1 MDAIID
7 HFLAGLAV
15 IIATVAAVLNRRG
28 VRATRRSQ
36 KLSDIVPKS
45 VDAAL
50 RHQKQ
55 GANNNIDLR
64 ITAGQFARNHD
75 LEDGKRD
82 FTDAKIDAEVV
93 AELHRR
99 GL

>member
-1 MDAIID
+1 MELFE
-7 HFLAGLAV
+7 H
-15 IIATVAAVLNRRG
+15 IATGLSVVFAAVAVFLSRRG
-28 VRATRRSQ
+28 LKHTRRTQ
-36 KLSDIVPKS
+36 KLNDIVPKA
-45 VDAAL
+45 VDAAI

-55 GANNNIDLR
+55 GANHSIDLR
-64 ITAGQFARNHD
+64 ITAGQFARKHD

>member
-1 MDAIID
+1 MELFD
-7 HFLAGLAV
+7 HIASGLALLL
-15 IIATVAAVLNRRG
+15 AAVAAFLSRRG
-28 VRATRRSQ
+28 LKATRRTQ
-36 KLSDIVPKS
+36 KLEVLVPKA

-55 GANNNIDLR
+55 GSNHSIDLR
-64 ITAGQFARNHD
+64 ITAAQFARHLD

-82 FTDAKIDAEVV
+82 FTDERIHAEVV

>member
-1 MDAIID
+1 MELFD
-7 HFLAGLAV
+7 HIASGSALVIAV
-15 IIATVAAVLNRRG
+15 VFAWFSRRG
-28 VRATRRSQ
+28 IRVTRRGQ
-36 KLSDIVPKS
+36 KLKDIIPKA

-55 GANNNIDLR
+55 GANHSIDLR
-64 ITAGQFARNHD
+64 ITAAQFAVHLD

-82 FTDAKIDAEVV
+82 FSNEKIHAEVV